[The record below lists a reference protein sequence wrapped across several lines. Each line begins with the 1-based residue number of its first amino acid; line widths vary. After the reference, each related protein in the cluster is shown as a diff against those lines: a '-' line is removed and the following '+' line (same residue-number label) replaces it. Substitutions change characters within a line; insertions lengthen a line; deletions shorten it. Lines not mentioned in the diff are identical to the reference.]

1 VSLFGSLFGS
11 RTRTRAREKKIHAL
25 SADSS
30 VAVSNWR
37 QLAPADLGASLSE
50 QRWLVVDVETS
61 GLNTRLDRLLAIGAV
76 QVDDTVIRFDH
87 SFEMVI
93 KQSTVSA
100 TDNIL
105 IHRIAGDEQRQG
117 VDAPD
122 ALAAFLAFSKRL
134 PCVAFHAPFDEAML
148 KRAFNEYLDIDFSP
162 PFIDLAL
169 LAPALVREAPAR
181 FRSLDDWLD
190 YFSIKILARHRAV
203 ADALG
208 TAQLFQILLSR
219 AKEQKICSAD
229 ALFQLERD
237 QRWLAKMDS
246 P

>member
-1 VSLFGSLFGS
+1 MSLFKSLFG
-11 RTRTRAREKKIHAL
+11 ARDHAKEIQTL
-25 SADSS
+25 SAENSTA
-30 VAVSNWR
+30 VANWK
-37 QLAPADLGASLSE
+37 QLAPANLGAPLSE

-76 QVDDTVIRFDH
+76 LVEGATIRFDY

-93 KQSTVSA
+93 KQVVASA
-100 TDNIL
+100 ADNIL

-117 VDAPD
+117 VAAPT
-122 ALAAFLAFSKRL
+122 ALAAFLAYSNKL
-134 PCVAFHAPFDEAML
+134 PCVAFHAPFDSAML
-148 KRAFNEYLDIDFSP
+148 KRAFQEYLHIDFSP

-169 LAPALVREAPAR
+169 LAPALIREAPAK
-181 FRSLDDWLD
+181 FRSLDDWLN
-190 YFSIKILARHRAV
+190 YFSIKILTRHRAV

-219 AKEQKICSAD
+219 AVEQNIHSAEV
-229 ALFQLERD
+229 LFQLERD

-246 P
+246 Q

>member
-1 VSLFGSLFGS
+1 VSLFKSLFG
-11 RTRTRAREKKIHAL
+11 ARDHTKKIQTL
-25 SADSS
+25 NTESSATIK
-30 VAVSNWR
+30 NWK
-37 QLAPADLGASLSE
+37 QLAPANLGAPLSE

-76 QVDDTVIRFDH
+76 LVEGATIRFDH

-93 KQSTVSA
+93 KQVVASTA
-100 TDNIL
+100 ENIL

-117 VDAPD
+117 VDAPTV
-122 ALAAFLAFSKRL
+122 LTAFLEYSNRL
-134 PCVAFHAPFDEAML
+134 PCVAYHAPFDSAML
-148 KRAFNEYLDIDFSP
+148 KRAFKEYLDIDFSP

-169 LAPALVREAPAR
+169 LAPALMREAPAK
-181 FRSLDDWLD
+181 FRSLDDWLN
-190 YFSIKILARHRAV
+190 YFSIKILTRHRAV

-219 AKEQKICSAD
+219 AAEQNIHSAEV
-229 ALFQLERD
+229 LFQLERD

-246 P
+246 Q